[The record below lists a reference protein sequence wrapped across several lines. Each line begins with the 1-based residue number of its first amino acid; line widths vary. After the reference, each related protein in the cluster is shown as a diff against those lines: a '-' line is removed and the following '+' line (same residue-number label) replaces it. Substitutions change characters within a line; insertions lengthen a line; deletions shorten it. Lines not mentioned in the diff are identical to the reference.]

1 MHKMLTFENNSNKCW
16 FNSAVQAILHI
27 PQLANLLRSDEIFP
41 KILVKK
47 RKNSTDF
54 AVELSRVAREYW
66 STFKHEKVV
75 NLDAL
80 FEIFVK
86 INRNFGGKKTY
97 DSTEAFLA
105 IIETLDGAFV
115 AKESLPLPEG
125 CSLES
130 WNEHIQKTRSSFL
143 SDILLGQSKRMYNGE
158 TSFEHFSALTMTKP
172 SVAAGIE
179 EDYLHDQDTGITR
192 EFTKLPLILP
202 IIFQKTDDKSFI
214 HYETSMVISDV
225 EYVLF
230 AVMLHTGNQT
240 GGHWVSMCSNAGAW
254 NLFDDSKCTRIFD
267 LNSLI
272 QKDAMLLIYKK
283 KC

>member
-1 MHKMLTFENNSNKCW
+1 MLTFENFSNRCW
-16 FNSAVQAILHI
+16 FNAAVQAVLHI
-27 PQLANLLRSDEIFP
+27 PQLANLLRSDEIFE

-47 RKNSTDF
+47 RKNSSDF
-54 AVELSRVAREYW
+54 AIELSRIAQKYW

-75 NLDAL
+75 NLDVL

-115 AKESLPLPEG
+115 AKEPLPLPED
-125 CSLES
+125 CSLDS
-130 WNEHIQKTRSSFL
+130 WNEHIQKTKSSFL
-143 SDILLGQSKRMYNGE
+143 SDILLGQSKRVYKEE
-158 TSFEHFSALTMTKP
+158 TSYEHFSALTLSKP
-172 SVAAGIE
+172 TLAAGIE
-179 EDYLHDQDTGITR
+179 EYLNDEDTGITR

-202 IIFQKTDDKSFI
+202 IIFQKGAEKQFI
-214 HYETSMVISDV
+214 HYETSMTLLDV

-230 AVMLHTGNQT
+230 AVMLHAGN
-240 GGHWVSMCSNAGAW
+240 HWVSMCLNAGQW

-267 LNSLI
+267 LNTLI
-272 QKDAMLLIYKK
+272 QKDSMLLLYKK
-283 KC
+283 KF

>member
-1 MHKMLTFENNSNKCW
+1 MLTFENNSNKCW

-54 AVELSRVAREYW
+54 ATELSRIAREYW

-75 NLDAL
+75 NIDAL

-86 INRNFGGKKTY
+86 INRNFGGKKMY
-97 DSTEAFLA
+97 DATEAFLA

-125 CSLES
+125 CCLNS
-130 WNEHIQKTRSSFL
+130 WNEHINKTKSSFL
-143 SDILLGQSKRMYNGE
+143 SDILLGQSKRVYKEE
-158 TSFEHFSALTMTKP
+158 TSYEHFSALTLSKQ
-172 SVAAGIE
+172 SVEAGI
-179 EDYLHDQDTGITR
+179 EDYLHDEDTGITR

-202 IIFQKTDDKSFI
+202 VIFQKSADKNFV
-214 HYETSMVISDV
+214 HYETSMSVGDV
-225 EYVLF
+225 DYILF
-230 AVMLHTGNQT
+230 AVMLHAGNHT
-240 GGHWVSMCSNAGAW
+240 GGHWVTMGANAGQW

-267 LNSLI
+267 LNTLI
-272 QKDAMLLIYKK
+272 QKDAVLLLYKK
-283 KC
+283 KF

>member
-1 MHKMLTFENNSNKCW
+1 MLTFENNSNKCW

-27 PQLANLLRSDEIFP
+27 PQISNLLRSDEIFP

-54 AVELSRVAREYW
+54 ATELSRIAREYW

-75 NLDAL
+75 NIDAL

-86 INRNFGGKKTY
+86 INRNFGGKKMY
-97 DSTEAFLA
+97 DATEAFLA

-125 CSLES
+125 CCLNS
-130 WNEHIQKTRSSFL
+130 WNEHINKTKSSFL
-143 SDILLGQSKRMYNGE
+143 SDILLGQSKRVYKEE
-158 TSFEHFSALTMTKP
+158 TSYEHFSALTLSKQ
-172 SVAAGIE
+172 SVEAGI
-179 EDYLHDQDTGITR
+179 EDYLHDEDTGITR

-202 IIFQKTDDKSFI
+202 VIFQKSADKNFV
-214 HYETSMVISDV
+214 HYETSMSVGDV
-225 EYVLF
+225 DYILF
-230 AVMLHTGNQT
+230 AVMLHAGNHT
-240 GGHWVSMCSNAGAW
+240 GGHWVTMGANAGQW

-267 LNSLI
+267 LNTLI
-272 QKDAMLLIYKK
+272 QKDAVLLLYKK
-283 KC
+283 KF

>member
-1 MHKMLTFENNSNKCW
+1 MLTFENFSNRCW

-27 PQLANLLRSDEIFP
+27 PQLANLLRSSEIFE

-86 INRNFGGKKTY
+86 INRNFGGKKMY
-97 DSTEAFLA
+97 DATEAFLA

-125 CSLES
+125 CCLNS
-130 WNEHIQKTRSSFL
+130 WNEHINNTKSSFL
-143 SDILLGQSKRMYNGE
+143 SDILLGQSKRVYKEE
-158 TSFEHFSALTMTKP
+158 TSYEHFSALTMSKP
-172 SVAAGIE
+172 TLAAGIE
-179 EDYLHDQDTGITR
+179 EYLNDEDTGITR

-202 IIFQKTDDKSFI
+202 IIFQKGAEKHFI
-214 HYETSMVISDV
+214 HYETSMTLLDV

-230 AVMLHTGNQT
+230 AVLLHAGNTT
-240 GGHWVSMCSNAGAW
+240 GGHWVSMCSNAGQW

-267 LNSLI
+267 LNTLI
-272 QKDAMLLIYKK
+272 QKESMILIYKK
-283 KC
+283 KF

>member
-1 MHKMLTFENNSNKCW
+1 MLTFENNSNRCW
-16 FNSAVQAILHI
+16 FNAAVQAVLHI
-27 PQLANLLRSDEIFP
+27 PQLANLLRDEIFSQ
-41 KILVKK
+41 ILVKK
-47 RKNSTDF
+47 RKNSSDF
-54 AVELSRVAREYW
+54 ADELSRIAREYW

-125 CSLES
+125 CCLDS
-130 WNEHIQKTRSSFL
+130 WNEHINKTKSSFL
-143 SDILLGQSKRMYNGE
+143 SDILLGQSKRVYKEE
-158 TSFEHFSALTMTKP
+158 TSYEHFSALTLSKT
-172 SVAAGIE
+172 SVAMGI
-179 EDYLHDQDTGITR
+179 EDYLHDEDTGITR

-202 IIFQKTDDKSFI
+202 IIFQKSVDKQFI
-214 HYETSMVISDV
+214 HYETSMTILDV

-230 AVMLHTGNQT
+230 AVMLHAGNQS
-240 GGHWVSMCSNAGAW
+240 GGHWVSMCSNAGMW
-254 NLFDDSKCTRIFD
+254 NLFDDSKCSRIFD
-267 LNSLI
+267 PNSLI
-272 QKDAMLLIYKK
+272 QKDAMLLLYKK
-283 KC
+283 KF

>member
-1 MHKMLTFENNSNKCW
+1 MLTFENSSNRCW
-16 FNSAVQAILHI
+16 FNAAVQAILHV

-47 RKNSTDF
+47 RKNSSDF

-75 NLDAL
+75 NLDVL

-86 INRNFGGKKTY
+86 INRNFGGKKMY
-97 DSTEAFLA
+97 DATEAFLA

-115 AKESLPLPEG
+115 AKEPLPLPEG
-125 CSLES
+125 ASLDS
-130 WNEHIQKTRSSFL
+130 WNEHIQATKSSFL
-143 SDILLGQSKRMYNGE
+143 SDILLGQSKRVYKEE
-158 TSFEHFSALTMTKP
+158 TSYEHFSALTLSKP
-172 SVAAGIE
+172 TVAAGIE
-179 EDYLHDQDTGITR
+179 DYLHDEDTGITR

-202 IIFQKTDDKSFI
+202 VIFQKSADKNFV
-214 HYETSMVISDV
+214 HYDTSMTIGDT

-230 AVMLHTGNQT
+230 AVMLHAGNLT
-240 GGHWVSMCSNAGAW
+240 GGHWVTMCYNAGTW
-254 NLFDDSKCTRIFD
+254 CLMDDSKCSRIFD

-272 QKDAMLLIYKK
+272 QKESMLLLYKK
-283 KC
+283 KF